1 MTIQRTLAAFS
12 VAPDRISLLKAQG
25 DDAVAIR
32 DLLATLGFVT
42 PSPKELESSFTAA
55 LRHPSRYI
63 PEPTIVE
70 VTVYKHKNVET
81 THTKEHF
88 FTGFE
93 QTAVVLS
100 YIKGR
105 LGLRSPTELAQETIK
120 EAFRDRD
127 YRERHPHPGAAPTE
141 DLASFYQDL
150 RVTSVRL
157 AQMAGLLLAQDQS
170 VTKDWK
176 ETLIRDAALRGYVQ
190 EPLES
195 LIRTAGSVNWE
206 TRPYREMAFHLL
218 MYAALYQGAAR
229 RTEQW
234 ITYRYALSLQDVAEK
249 SPDQEVPAL
258 IVITDKGTAL
268 PSNQWRPVVPQD
280 LEIIRQGCPLPPFPM
295 FLSKTD
301 SETPSKTTW
310 AMVPEAMVSKQGGW
324 CTPDPAYKNSVD
336 CPDYQPIH
344 TPDKALASLP
354 GDTSRLAEICTIEAV
369 LRALQIA

>member
-1 MTIQRTLAAFS
+1 MQRTLAAFS
-12 VAPDRISLLKAQG
+12 VAPDRISLLKTQG

-32 DLLATLGFVT
+32 DLLATLWFVA

-55 LRHPSRYI
+55 LHHPSRYI

-70 VTVYKHKNVET
+70 VTVYKHKNGET
-81 THTKEHF
+81 AHTKEYF

-100 YIKGR
+100 YIKGC
-105 LGLRSPTELAQETIK
+105 LGLRSPTELARETM
-120 EAFRDRD
+120 EWGFRNRD

-141 DLASFYQDL
+141 DVASFYQDL

-157 AQMAGLLLAQDQS
+157 AQMAGLLLAHDQN
-170 VTKDWK
+170 VAKGWRVVALT
-176 ETLIRDAALRGYVQ
+176 RYVALRGYVQ

-195 LIRTAGSVNWE
+195 LIRTAGTMDWE
-206 TRPYREMAFHLL
+206 GRPYREMAFHLL
-218 MYAALYQGAAR
+218 IYAALYQGAAR

-234 ITYRYALSLQDVAEK
+234 ITYRYALALQDVAK
-249 SPDQEVPAL
+249 QDQGHEVPAL
-258 IVITDKGTAL
+258 IVLTDKGTAL

-295 FLSKTD
+295 FLGKTD

-310 AMVPEAMVSKQGGW
+310 AMVPEAMVSNQGGW
-324 CTPDPAYKNSVD
+324 CTPDPAYKNSWVR
-336 CPDYQPIH
+336 PGYQPTH